1 MRISLLA
8 ALTFCAGATLPLS
21 GQIVHGRLV
30 DAGSGAPVA
39 AARIRIVQ
47 QGTAADSALTD
58 TAGAFI
64 VRGKDGEKFRLS
76 AERVGYA
83 ESVSGEVDAAENDS
97 VEVLFRIAA
106 DAVVLEPLEVVA
118 TIRRRGPWLDAFYRR
133 AEERRFGHF
142 ITRDQIDARQVMHTT
157 DLLRRVPGLQIVPAR
172 RIGYAVQG
180 RGGCT
185 PVVVLDG
192 LRLGVAGN
200 LVDEWVSARDLEG
213 IEVYNG
219 SGQAPGEFAFYENG
233 CAMIV
238 LWTRNSD

>member
-8 ALTFCAGATLPLS
+8 ALTLCAGASLPL
-21 GQIVHGRLV
+21 GAQVVHGRLV

-39 AARIRIVQ
+39 TARIRILQ
-47 QGTAADSALTD
+47 QGAAADSALTD
-58 TAGAFI
+58 TAGAFV
-64 VRGKDGEKFRLS
+64 VRGKDGEKFRLT

-83 ESVSGEVDAAENDS
+83 ESVSGEVDVAENDS

-118 TIRRRGPWLDAFYRR
+118 TIRRRGPWLEAFYRR
-133 AEERRFGHF
+133 AEQKRFGHF
-142 ITRDQIDARQVMHTT
+142 ITRDQIDARQAMHPT
-157 DLLRRVPGLQIVPAR
+157 DLLRRVPGLQIVPR

-219 SGQAPGEFAFYENG
+219 AGQAPGEFAYYENG